1 MLNKKKI
8 INDPIYGF
16 LTIPYEIIFD
26 LIEHPYFQRLRR
38 IKQLGLSH
46 LVFPGAQHTRFHHAL
61 GALFLTV
68 KTIEVL
74 RQKEVEI
81 TDAEAEALCIAILLH
96 DIGHGPFS
104 HALEQSI
111 VSGIHHEQISKLFM
125 NRLNEE
131 FNGKLT
137 LAIQIF
143 ENTYSKKFLNQIIS
157 SQLDMDRMDYLNR
170 DSFYAGVSEGVIGAE
185 RIIHM
190 LHVANDEL
198 VVEEKGIYSV
208 EKFLVARRLMYWQ
221 VYLHKTVIAAET
233 LLVNLLKRARELSK
247 TQDLYATPALKFFLQ
262 NEIHLAEIYEDK
274 NILQLF
280 SKLDDFD
287 IMASVKVWADGDDR
301 VLSRLC
307 QDLLNRNLPKVEIS
321 NLEFDEN
328 RISELKSELEK
339 ADKYS
344 PEESSYFV
352 FSGSVQNSAYTENAS
367 QIKILKK
374 NGTITD
380 ISDASD
386 NYNINALKQPVQKY
400 YLCYPK

>member
-1 MLNKKKI
+1 MRNKKKT

-26 LIEHPYFQRLRR
+26 LTEHPYFQRLRR

-61 GALFLTV
+61 GALFLTI

-81 TDAEAEALCIAILLH
+81 TEQEAEALCIAILLH

-125 NRLNEE
+125 TRLNEE
-131 FNGKLT
+131 FDGKLSI
-137 LAIQIF
+137 AIQIF
-143 ENTYSKKFLNQIIS
+143 ENSYPKKFLNQIIS

-190 LHVANDEL
+190 LNVANDEL

-262 NEIHLAEIYEDK
+262 NEIHLIELYQDK
-274 NILQLF
+274 KIIELF

-287 IMASVKVWADGDDR
+287 IIASVKVWADVEDR

-321 NLEFDEN
+321 NYEFDSN
-328 RISELKSELEK
+328 RIFELQKEMLEK
-339 ADKYS
+339 GYS
-344 PEESSYFV
+344 FDESAYFV
-352 FSGSVQNSAYTENAS
+352 FSGSVQNSAYIENAV

-374 NGTITD
+374 DGSIID
-380 ISDASD
+380 ISKASD